1 MRAKC
6 ERMRTEARSEE
17 RSFKMEDLEKKGHG
31 GESKWLPAQVQTV
44 GTSFFPRGRSVLGK
58 AARLII
64 MRMKLKCPY
73 VCLSDPQSI
82 SSRLLHPPH
91 TPRS

>member
-31 GESKWLPAQVQTV
+31 GECVIDSSPLPWE
-44 GTSFFPRGRSVLGK
+44 
-58 AARLII
+58 
-64 MRMKLKCPY
+64 
-73 VCLSDPQSI
+73 
-82 SSRLLHPPH
+82 
-91 TPRS
+91 